1 MSKVT
6 MEELATSL
14 DELFMEMA
22 DLKVQNES
30 LATLIQSRD
39 KMNLLLAKHV
49 ERLAREKEVL
59 LMHLGLKALEK
70 VGSKPV
76 EEMTL
81 KEILEKLK

>member
-6 MEELATSL
+6 LEELATSL

-30 LATLIQSRD
+30 LATLIQNRD

>member
-1 MSKVT
+1 
-6 MEELATSL
+6 
-14 DELFMEMA
+14 MEMA

>member
-1 MSKVT
+1 VSKVT
-6 MEELATSL
+6 LEELATSL

-30 LATLIQSRD
+30 LATLIQNRD

>member
-1 MSKVT
+1 

>member
-1 MSKVT
+1 
-6 MEELATSL
+6 
-14 DELFMEMA
+14 
-22 DLKVQNES
+22 
-30 LATLIQSRD
+30 
-39 KMNLLLAKHV
+39 MNLLLAKHV

>member
-6 MEELATSL
+6 LEELATSL